1 MVKIRVPATT
11 ANLGPGFD
19 CLGLALKMYLYLE
32 IEEIQEGLEIKCE
45 GEGAEK
51 FSVGEDTLIWKSIN
65 LVLKRN
71 YKDSHKKGLKIRAFN
86 EIPVTRGLG
95 SSASAIIGGIMGAA
109 RLYQIEL
116 SYQEMLDLA
125 LSLEGHMDNIVP
137 ALIGGLTIAY
147 KTEQEEIKWAKIETP
162 VDLRVVLAIPDFS
175 LSTEEMRRILPPK
188 VSLIDAVFN
197 LSRSALLVNA
207 LQTSNWG
214 VLAEAMEDKLHQ
226 PFRAPFIPGIEEM
239 FSQIKRTGLAGVA
252 LSGSGPTVVS
262 LTKRNAEK
270 TISKIMKDTF
280 LKVGVN
286 CRILVLEAD
295 LEGTKLVSREERK
308 IQNPEA
314 RSRGSIHRTR

>member
-1 MVKIRVPATT
+1 MVKIRVPASS

-19 CLGLALKMYLYLE
+19 CLGLALRLYLYLE
-32 IEEIQEGLEIKCE
+32 MEEIEEGLIIEGQ
-45 GEGAEK
+45 GEGAEEFNK
-51 FSVGEDTLIWKSIN
+51 GENNLIWKSAE
-65 LVLKRN
+65 LVLK
-71 YKDSHKKGLKIRAFN
+71 KVGCDKSTKGLKIKARN
-86 EIPVTRGLG
+86 QIPVTRGLG

-109 RLYQIEL
+109 RLCKIEL
-116 SYQEMLDLA
+116 SYQEMLNLA

-147 KTEQEEIKWAKIETP
+147 KMEQEEIKWVKIKPP
-162 VDLRVVLAIPDFS
+162 VDLLVILAIPDFS
-175 LSTEEMRRILPPK
+175 LSTEEMRRVLPDK
-188 VSLIDAVFN
+188 ASLADAVFN

-207 LQTSNWG
+207 LQNSNWE

-262 LTKRNAEK
+262 LTKRGSEEL
-270 TISKIMKDTF
+270 ISKIMKNTF
-280 LKVGVN
+280 LKEGIN

-295 LEGTKLVSREERK
+295 LEGTKIVYSM
-308 IQNPEA
+308 
-314 RSRGSIHRTR
+314 

>member
-1 MVKIRVPATT
+1 MIKIRVPATT

-19 CLGLALKMYLYLE
+19 CLGLALKLYLNLE
-32 IEEIQEGLEIKCE
+32 IEEIEKGLVIEYQ

-51 FSVGEDTLIWKSIN
+51 FSAKKKKDTLIWKSIN
-65 LVLKRN
+65 LILKRT
-71 YKDSHKKGLKIRAFN
+71 YKGIHKKGLKIRVFN
-86 EIPVTRGLG
+86 EIPVARGLG

-109 RLYQIEL
+109 RLYQVEL
-116 SYQEMLDLA
+116 SYQEMLNLA
-125 LSLEGHMDNIVP
+125 LSLEGHMDNIAP

-147 KTEQEEIKWAKIETP
+147 KAEQEEIKWIKIKPP
-162 VDLRVVLAIPDFS
+162 VDLRAILAIPDFS
-175 LSTEEMRRILPPK
+175 LSTEEMRRVLPSK
-188 VSLIDAVFN
+188 VSLADAVFN

-226 PFRAPFIPGIEEM
+226 PFRAPFIPGIKEM
-239 FSQIKRTGLAGVA
+239 FSQIKRAGLAGIA

-270 TISKIMKDTF
+270 MISKIMKDTF

-295 LEGTKLVSREERK
+295 LEGTKFVSC
-308 IQNPEA
+308 I
-314 RSRGSIHRTR
+314 S

>member
-19 CLGLALKMYLYLE
+19 CLGLALKLYLNLE
-32 IEEIQEGLEIKCE
+32 IEEIEKGLVIEYQ

-51 FSVGEDTLIWKSIN
+51 FSVKKKKDTLIWKSIN
-65 LVLKRN
+65 LVLKRT
-71 YKDSHKKGLKIRAFN
+71 YKDIHKKGLKIRAFN
-86 EIPVTRGLG
+86 EIPVARGLG

-109 RLYQIEL
+109 RLYQVEL
-116 SYQEMLDLA
+116 SYQEMLNLA
-125 LSLEGHMDNIVP
+125 LSLEGHMDNIAP

-147 KTEQEEIKWAKIETP
+147 KAEKEEIKWVKIKPP
-162 VDLRVVLAIPDFS
+162 VDLRVILAIPDFS
-175 LSTEEMRRILPPK
+175 LNTEEMRKILPSK
-188 VSLIDAVFN
+188 VSLTDAVFN

-262 LTKRNAEK
+262 LTKRSAEK
-270 TISKIMKDTF
+270 TTSKIMKDTF
-280 LKVGVN
+280 LKAGIN

-295 LEGTKLVSREERK
+295 LEGTKFVSREEIK
-308 IQNPEA
+308 KSGA
-314 RSRGSIHRTR
+314 RSQK

>member
-1 MVKIRVPATT
+1 MIKIRVPATT

-19 CLGLALKMYLYLE
+19 CLGLALKLYLNLE
-32 IEEIQEGLEIKCE
+32 IEEIGKGLVIEYQ

-51 FSVGEDTLIWKSIN
+51 FSVKKKKDTLIWKSIN
-65 LVLKRN
+65 LVSKRT
-71 YKDSHKKGLKIRAFN
+71 YEDIHKKGLKIRVFN
-86 EIPVTRGLG
+86 EIPVARGLG

-109 RLYQIEL
+109 RLYQVEL
-116 SYQEMLDLA
+116 SYQEMLNLA
-125 LSLEGHMDNIVP
+125 LSLEGHMDNIAP

-147 KTEQEEIKWAKIETP
+147 KAEKEKIKWVKIKP
-162 VDLRVVLAIPDFS
+162 PIDLRVILAIPDFS
-175 LSTEEMRRILPPK
+175 LNTEEMRKILPSK
-188 VSLIDAVFN
+188 VSLTDAVFN

-207 LQTSNWG
+207 LQTSDWG

-262 LTKRNAEK
+262 LTKRSAEK
-270 TISKIMKDTF
+270 ITSKIMKDTF
-280 LKVGVN
+280 LRAGIN

-295 LEGTKLVSREERK
+295 LEGTKFVSRESYLVK
-308 IQNPEA
+308 K
-314 RSRGSIHRTR
+314 